1 MKEDRAMRVVYVHA
15 SKYGNGARV
24 ADEFRSRMADHDIA
38 VETHHVDEVEP
49 EAIPSADL
57 YVFSSPGR
65 MGRPIRSIR
74 HFLKDVRRPR
84 GTRYALLTT
93 EMAPQ
98 PDKKTGVVPTEEEI
112 CRFQHVRPIMIEILQ
127 HKGLVK
133 VAEEKVYVTDLKGPL
148 EDGWQAKVDAFAD
161 AIAAMDHTGTAKA
174 S

>member
-1 MKEDRAMRVVYVHA
+1 MKVVYVHA

-24 ADEFRSRMADHDIA
+24 ADEFRSRMAIHDIV

-49 EAIPSADL
+49 EAIAPADL

-65 MGRPIRSIR
+65 MGRPIRSVR
-74 HFLKDVRRPR
+74 HFLKDVRLPR

-98 PDKKTGVVPTEEEI
+98 PNKKTGVVPTEEEI

-161 AIAAMDHTGTAKA
+161 SIASIDHTGAAQA

>member
-1 MKEDRAMRVVYVHA
+1 MKVVYVHA

-24 ADEFRSRMADHDIA
+24 ADEFRSRMANHDIA
-38 VETHHVDEVEP
+38 VETHHVEEVEP
-49 EAIPSADL
+49 EEIAAADL

-74 HFLKDVRRPR
+74 HFLKDVQLPR

-112 CRFQHVRPIMIEILQ
+112 CRFQHVRPIMIEILR